1 MLDISKI
8 VGQNVRRLR
17 DDRDWSGSYL
27 AKIMDTTP
35 QHVSGIEAGSR
46 GLSEKQISKLCE
58 AFGCMPMELFC
69 LPGGIDGDRVKMQLL
84 AEIAIMDR
92 EDIAK
97 LCSMA
102 VSLNAEKGKKP

>member
-17 DDRDWSGSYL
+17 DERVWSGSYL

-58 AFGCMPMELFC
+58 SFCCMFPLRIQGYFLFLFAVIRSFFTPLTLLFC
-69 LPGGIDGDRVKMQLL
+69 LILEESY
-84 AEIAIMDR
+84 A
-92 EDIAK
+92 
-97 LCSMA
+97 
-102 VSLNAEKGKKP
+102 